1 MLIMVYIDMYCIV
14 VELIV
19 VKIWGSTFLLII
31 KRKYLITR
39 KNKKYL
45 QMHYNSL
52 MKFKKI
58 LFLPQFYFLLEI
70 YNLIIKKK
78 KIPILFIKMLSSRF
92 SGKTHVIEQVFT
104 LLLLQSSS
112 VVYLTYVRARN
123 ENALEGLKQIEKIL
137 NEIDPNLKYSI
148 NKSEKIIK
156 VGKNILKVETLNE
169 EKVKVR
175 QTGGKIGLSNQT
187 QAEYILAFFEECSQL
202 NEDLVLNYSHS
213 LRGTLQTQIIQIF
226 ASNPWVRSNWFI
238 EQFLHWLP
246 ESKQAEK
253 ELEEKGY
260 NIRFDAITKTLYY
273 RPRYTINRHIPEDKI
288 REIEALKNINYNK
301 WKIIS
306 LGFSGNL
313 NGSIY
318 LASLEKL
325 NTKVENHIDHQYY
338 GGVDWGDGKSA
349 QGSATTA
356 YFGGI
361 SIDYGIDI
369 YAEYEWWNNKGIV
382 LSTDQQISKICD
394 FYIAIY
400 NKIKQPISVAVDN
413 AALGDFFLMFQQDL
427 RRKGF
432 FAQQIEFIPAFKPKN
447 TWERVETVNA
457 LISMGVLRFNPQK
470 CPGLFK
476 ALENCYEVT
485 KLKPSE
491 TMKRERSH
499 EYTHWIHALEYLIG
513 PWMKDFQDKIPLF
526 DNKSL
531 GSYAII

>member
-78 KIPILFIKMLSSRF
+78 KVPLLFIKMLSSRF
-92 SGKTHVIEQVFT
+92 SGKTHVIEQLFT

-226 ASNPWVRSNWFI
+226 ASNP
-238 EQFLHWLP
+238 
-246 ESKQAEK
+246 
-253 ELEEKGY
+253 
-260 NIRFDAITKTLYY
+260 
-273 RPRYTINRHIPEDKI
+273 
-288 REIEALKNINYNK
+288 
-301 WKIIS
+301 
-306 LGFSGNL
+306 
-313 NGSIY
+313 
-318 LASLEKL
+318 
-325 NTKVENHIDHQYY
+325 
-338 GGVDWGDGKSA
+338 
-349 QGSATTA
+349 
-356 YFGGI
+356 
-361 SIDYGIDI
+361 
-369 YAEYEWWNNKGIV
+369 
-382 LSTDQQISKICD
+382 
-394 FYIAIY
+394 
-400 NKIKQPISVAVDN
+400 
-413 AALGDFFLMFQQDL
+413 
-427 RRKGF
+427 
-432 FAQQIEFIPAFKPKN
+432 
-447 TWERVETVNA
+447 
-457 LISMGVLRFNPQK
+457 
-470 CPGLFK
+470 
-476 ALENCYEVT
+476 
-485 KLKPSE
+485 
-491 TMKRERSH
+491 
-499 EYTHWIHALEYLIG
+499 
-513 PWMKDFQDKIPLF
+513 
-526 DNKSL
+526 
-531 GSYAII
+531 